1 MGGRSAVCCLEDKI
15 KITAIAV
22 IFLSILKEV
31 LRDGGE
37 RRDAQIILNVL
48 RHAIVAELNGR
59 LSDIILKIIQEGL
72 VV

>member
-1 MGGRSAVCCLEDKI
+1 MGGSSALHRRQDKI
-15 KITAIAV
+15 KRTAIAV

-48 RHAIVAELNGR
+48 RHAIVTKLYGG
-59 LSDIILKIIQEGL
+59 LTDIILKIIQEGL
-72 VV
+72 AV